1 MECFK
6 RCPFSPASH
15 SLIFK
20 TPMSP
25 SISVFCLQCVCCS
38 LSIQLLH
45 VTVSAP
51 YHLLEFTLTGP
62 PLCALLSRGYF
73 VLFNGIP
80 TSAAIR
86 TSCTSARPALQVFT
100 SQKHCMQ
107 FTFQYFLYSF
117 LFVGM
122 LSFHQLMCGSAAIIS
137 FTIQDKISI
146 DIAVPDY
153 QTQLQLKVM
162 CT

>member
-1 MECFK
+1 MVVSKEKLVKDKYDICYKKQHTKLANSSNKKSPARCFNIECRMVSFMFMECFK

-107 FTFQYFLYSF
+107 FTF
-117 LFVGM
+117 
-122 LSFHQLMCGSAAIIS
+122 
-137 FTIQDKISI
+137 
-146 DIAVPDY
+146 
-153 QTQLQLKVM
+153 
-162 CT
+162 